1 MRLRHKK
8 WAERVIVS
16 HPSVALDRAA
26 VEGRTLPKFDALE
39 IGSGCGSFL
48 LQMAKKN
55 PDINFLGVEINRTA
69 FAIAIKKYA
78 ALEDRPANLCF
89 VNCDIAEL
97 LPNID
102 EDSLTTIYLNF
113 NDPWPKKKHN
123 KRRLTYPDKLEAYHR
138 ILKKSGRLLIKTDNN
153 DYFEDSLQYFLEY
166 GHFTVQGIRNYETE
180 AEDAISEYEEKFR
193 LMDRPIYRIVAVKD
207 HD

>member
-8 WAERVIVS
+8 WAEKVIVS
-16 HPSVALDRAA
+16 HPSVALERAA
-26 VEGRTLPKFDALE
+26 VENKTLPNFNALE

-48 LQMAKKN
+48 LQMAIKN
-55 PDINFLGVEINRTA
+55 PDINYLGVEINRTA

-78 ALEDRPANLCF
+78 AMENRPANLCF

-97 LPNID
+97 LPMIED
-102 EDSLTTIYLNF
+102 DSLDTVYLNF

-123 KRRLTYPDKLEAYHR
+123 KRRLTYPDKLEGYHR
-138 ILKKSGRLLIKTDNN
+138 ILKKNGRLLVKTDNSG
-153 DYFEDSLQYFLEY
+153 YFEDSLQYFLECRL
-166 GHFTVQGIRNYETE
+166 FSVQGVRNYETE
-180 AEDAISEYEEKFR
+180 EGDAVSEYEAKFR